1 MTENLAFFTRHLAG
15 VDLGDALTFAVISL
29 VVYAAL
35 RAVRSLLMRYV
46 KPSAITGRTAG
57 LSDMLAGLIKSTNS
71 LFLLVVALYCGSYAL
86 PLHGRTETTV
96 ETIIRIA
103 VLLQLGVWGIRVV
116 LYGIEGFV
124 GRQPQDDGA
133 RLATAMGAITF
144 IAQVVV
150 WSLVG
155 LLVLSAL
162 NINITALVT
171 GLGIGGVAVALAAQN
186 ILGDLFASL
195 SIVLDQ
201 PFAVGHFIVVGDMS
215 GTVEH
220 VGIKSTRI
228 RSLSGEQI
236 VQSNANLLNARI
248 HNYKHLYERRVLF
261 AVGVT
266 YDTPPQKLEAIPA
279 MIRDAIEANDR
290 TRFDRAHFKDF
301 GDSSLN
307 FEIVYYV
314 LSSDYGTYMD
324 IQQRINLELVKRFAA
339 EQIEFAFPTRTL
351 YVTQAPATSAP

>member
-1 MTENLAFFTRHLAG
+1 MTENLAFLGRRFAG
-15 VDLGDALTFAVISL
+15 VDLGDAVTFAIVSL
-29 VVYAAL
+29 VVYAVL
-35 RAVRSLLMRYV
+35 RTLRGLLLRYV
-46 KPSAITGRTAG
+46 KLSATTGRAAG
-57 LSDMLAGLIKSTNS
+57 LSDMLAGLIKSTNT

-86 PLHGRTETTV
+86 PLRGRTEATV
-96 ETIIRIA
+96 ETVIQIA
-103 VLLQLGVWGIRVV
+103 VLLQLGIWGIRVV
-116 LYGIEGFV
+116 LYSIEGLV
-124 GRQPQDDGA
+124 SRQPQDDGA

-144 IAQVVV
+144 IARVVV

-228 RSLSGEQI
+228 RSISGEQI
-236 VQSNANLLNARI
+236 VQSNANLLSARI

-261 AVGVT
+261 GFGVI
-266 YDTPPQKLEAIPA
+266 YDTPYDTLVAIPG
-279 MIRDAIEANDR
+279 IVRETITAIDK
-290 TRFDRAHFKDF
+290 TRFDRAHFKDY
-301 GDSSLN
+301 GDSALN
-307 FEIVYYV
+307 FEVVYYV
-314 LSSDYGTYMD
+314 LSSDYGAYMD
-324 IQQRINLELVKRFAA
+324 IQQRINLELFKRFAA
-339 EQIEFAFPTRTL
+339 DKVSFAFPTRTL
-351 YVTQAPATSAP
+351 YLNQTAAEA

>member
-1 MTENLAFFTRHLAG
+1 MMTETFAFLGHHFDG
-15 VDLGDALTFAVISL
+15 VNVGDALTFAIISL

-35 RAVRSLLMRYV
+35 RTLRGLLLRYV
-46 KPSAITGRTAG
+46 KPSAAKARTAA
-57 LSDMLAGLIKSTNS
+57 LSKMLVGLIKSTNS

-86 PLHGRTETTV
+86 PLRGRAESTV
-96 ETIIRIA
+96 ETIIQVA
-103 VLLQLGVWGIRVV
+103 VLLQLGIWGLRVV
-116 LYGIEGFV
+116 LYSIEGFV
-124 GRQPQDDGA
+124 GRQPLDDSA

-144 IAQVVV
+144 IARVVV

-236 VQSNANLLNARI
+236 VQSNANLLSARI

-261 AVGVT
+261 AIGVT
-266 YDTPPQKLEAIPA
+266 YDTPPEKLEAIPA
-279 MIRDAIEANDR
+279 MIHDAIKANDR

-307 FEIVYYV
+307 FETVYYV

-339 EQIEFAFPTRTL
+339 EKIEFAFPTRTL
-351 YVTQAPATSAP
+351 YVNQVGKVA